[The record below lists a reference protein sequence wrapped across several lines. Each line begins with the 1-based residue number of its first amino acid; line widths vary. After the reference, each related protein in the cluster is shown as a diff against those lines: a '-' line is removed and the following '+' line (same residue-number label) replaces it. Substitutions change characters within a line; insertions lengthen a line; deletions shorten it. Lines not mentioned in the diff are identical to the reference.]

1 MTNGAKT
8 FYISASLKFSEIVV
22 NDFAA
27 YSLTTVSSYLARSS
41 SNGRNTVLS
50 FMSKK
55 TFPSSSA
62 IANNT
67 SSSSEFMSSKYKQCL
82 NNNLVN
88 TFNIWNEL

>member
-1 MTNGAKT
+1 MTNGANT

-22 NDFAA
+22 NDLAA

-41 SNGRNTVLS
+41 SKGRNTVLS
-50 FMSKK
+50 LINKN

-67 SSSSEFMSSKYKQCL
+67 SSSSEFMSSKKYKIL
-82 NNNLVN
+82 KSK
-88 TFNIWNEL
+88 FG

>member
-1 MTNGAKT
+1 MNHSPWANLMTNGANT

-22 NDFAA
+22 NDLAA

-41 SNGRNTVLS
+41 SKGRNTVLS
-50 FMSKK
+50 LINRN

-67 SSSSEFMSSKYKQCL
+67 SSSSELISSIK
-82 NNNLVN
+82 
-88 TFNIWNEL
+88 